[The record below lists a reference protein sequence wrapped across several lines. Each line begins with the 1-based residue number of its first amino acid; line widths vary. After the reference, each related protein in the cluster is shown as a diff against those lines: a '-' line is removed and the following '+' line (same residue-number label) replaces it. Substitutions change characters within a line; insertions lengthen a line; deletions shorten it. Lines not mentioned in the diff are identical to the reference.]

1 MKPDTGR
8 RTPRRP
14 ASLRDNSKKTVW
26 RRKQPEEDQM
36 KDHDVSPSRRSLL
49 KGASAAAFMIS
60 AGAIINP
67 MEAWGLE
74 VKALKP
80 ETMQTLIQMAR
91 DIYPHDRLADRFYAI
106 ALKDYDTK
114 SASDAALK
122 SQIEEGVA
130 RLDELARARHGA
142 RYVDVG
148 WEAQRV
154 AILRQIEKDP
164 FFQKVRGGLVVSLY
178 NQKEVWPVFGY
189 QGESAI
195 HGGYLKRGFD
205 DIDWL

>member
-1 MKPDTGR
+1 
-8 RTPRRP
+8 
-14 ASLRDNSKKTVW
+14 
-26 RRKQPEEDQM
+26 M
-36 KDHDVSPSRRSLL
+36 KDHDVSLSRRSLV
-49 KGASAAAFMIS
+49 KGATAAAFMIS

-80 ETMQTLIQMAR
+80 ETLQTLIQMAR

-106 ALKDYDTK
+106 AVKDYDTK

-130 RLDELARARHGA
+130 KLDELARAKNGT

-154 AILRQIEKDP
+154 AILREIEKDP

-178 NQKEVWPVFGY
+178 NQKDVWPVFGY

-195 HGGYLKRGFD
+195 HGGYLNRGFD

>member
-1 MKPDTGR
+1 
-8 RTPRRP
+8 
-14 ASLRDNSKKTVW
+14 
-26 RRKQPEEDQM
+26 M
-36 KDHDVSPSRRSLL
+36 KDNDVSLSRRSLL
-49 KGASAAAFMIS
+49 KGATAAAFMIS

-67 MEAWGLE
+67 LEAWGLE
-74 VKALKP
+74 MKALKP

-91 DIYPHDRLADRFYAI
+91 DIYPHDRIADRFYAV
-106 ALKDYDTK
+106 ALKEYDTK

-122 SQIEEGVA
+122 SLVEEGIA
-130 RLDELARARHGA
+130 KLDQLAKERHGT

-148 WEAQRV
+148 WESERV
-154 AILRQIEKDP
+154 AILREIEKDP

-189 QGESAI
+189 QGESAV
-195 HGGYLKRGFD
+195 HGGYLHRGFD

>member
-1 MKPDTGR
+1 
-8 RTPRRP
+8 
-14 ASLRDNSKKTVW
+14 
-26 RRKQPEEDQM
+26 M
-36 KDHDVSPSRRSLL
+36 KDNDVSLSRRSLL
-49 KGASAAAFMIS
+49 KNATAAAFMIS

-67 MEAWGLE
+67 LEAWGLE
-74 VKALKP
+74 VNTLKP

-106 ALKDYDTK
+106 ALKEYDTK
-114 SASDAALK
+114 SASDAGLK
-122 SQIEEGVA
+122 SLVEDGVA
-130 RLDELARARHGA
+130 KLDQLAKDKHGT
-142 RYVDVG
+142 RYVDLG

-154 AILRQIEKDP
+154 AILREIEKDP

-189 QGESAI
+189 QGEAAI
-195 HGGYLKRGFD
+195 HGGYLHRGFD

>member
-1 MKPDTGR
+1 
-8 RTPRRP
+8 
-14 ASLRDNSKKTVW
+14 
-26 RRKQPEEDQM
+26 M
-36 KDHDVSPSRRSLL
+36 KDHDVSLSRRSLL
-49 KGASAAAFMIS
+49 KGATTAALMIS

-80 ETMQTLIQMAR
+80 ETMQTMIQMAR
-91 DIYPHDRLADRFYAI
+91 DIYPHDRVADRFYAI
-106 ALKDYDTK
+106 ALKEYDTK
-114 SASDAALK
+114 SASDAALRN
-122 SQIEEGVA
+122 QIEDGIA
-130 RLDELARARHGA
+130 KLDELAKARHGA
-142 RYVDVG
+142 RYVDVA
-148 WEAQRV
+148 WESQRV
-154 AILRQIEKDP
+154 AILREIEKDP

-195 HGGYLKRGFD
+195 HGGYVNRGFD

>member
-1 MKPDTGR
+1 
-8 RTPRRP
+8 
-14 ASLRDNSKKTVW
+14 
-26 RRKQPEEDQM
+26 M
-36 KDHDVSPSRRSLL
+36 KDNDVSLSRRSLL
-49 KGASAAAFMIS
+49 KRATAAAFMIS

-67 MEAWGLE
+67 LEAWGLE

-106 ALKDYDTK
+106 ALKEYDTK
-114 SASDAALK
+114 SATDADLK
-122 SQIEEGVA
+122 SLVEEGIA
-130 RLDELARARHGA
+130 KLDQIANEKYGT

-148 WEAQRV
+148 WESQRV
-154 AILRQIEKDP
+154 AILRELEKDP

-189 QGESAI
+189 QGESAV
-195 HGGYLKRGFD
+195 HGGYLHRGFD